1 MPKSVTSLD
10 VAKRAGVSR
19 SAVSRTFTSGASVSA
34 ETREKVIKAAS
45 ELGYRVNYLARSLIN
60 QRSDL
65 VGLVASNLDNPF
77 RVLQIEHLSRCLLA
91 HNLRPILLPAEGKED
106 PAKVIEMVLHYNV
119 SGVIITSDTPPEQI
133 LQECHNSHVPL
144 VLINKGPSLAQ
155 ADRILLDNQTSAQ
168 LAFDTLAQHSV
179 QKIGFVGTKSASYSL
194 GIRRDSF
201 LENCQNRDYTQP
213 VCLWGAFQDYQG
225 GIQAAK
231 QFMALAE
238 KPDGLFIVCDYMAL
252 GFIDYLR
259 QVGGPVIPDQL
270 KIIACD
276 DIPQA
281 DWLPYQLTTI
291 RQDTSELAN
300 RVVQQLLHRMLY
312 PENPAQTITV
322 PVTLIK
328 RHTA

>member
-19 SAVSRTFTSGASVSA
+19 SAVSRTFTSGASVST
-34 ETREKVIKAAS
+34 ETREKVVQAAS

-144 VLINKGPSLAQ
+144 VLINKGPSMAQ
-155 ADRILLDNQTSAQ
+155 ADRVLLDNHTSAE
-168 LAFDTLAQHSV
+168 LAFDVLNQASV
-179 QKIGFVGTKSASYSL
+179 RQIGFIGTRSSSYSL
-194 GIRRDSF
+194 GIR
-201 LENCQNRDYTQP
+201 QNRFIEVCQQHSQIRP
-213 VCLWGAFQDYQG
+213 VYFSGEFQNYQG
-225 GIQAAK
+225 GIEAAK
-231 QFMALAE
+231 QFMNSFD
-238 KPDGLFIVCDYMAL
+238 KPDGLFIVSDYMAL

-259 QVGGPVIPDQL
+259 QNHGPAIPDQL
-270 KIIACD
+270 KIVACD

-281 DWLPYQLTTI
+281 NWLSYQLTTI

-300 RVVQQLLHRMLY
+300 RVVQQLIHRMLY

-328 RHTA
+328 RQTA